1 MNLNNQLPINLKRW
15 NEKLQRK
22 TRLTSGGKPQNLRKL
37 RNLQIH
43 KLSGNL
49 IEVPYNSDLLQVTK
63 PTPLQAQ
70 VEEREQLQRNPSQ
83 LQLRRSTQALEGRL
97 PKGGEDPL

>member
-1 MNLNNQLPINLKRW
+1 M
-15 NEKLQRK
+15 
-22 TRLTSGGKPQNLRKL
+22 
-37 RNLQIH
+37 
-43 KLSGNL
+43 
-49 IEVPYNSDLLQVTK
+49 TK